1 MTGIATLPWVVPGP
15 KLMPGARRTV
25 EPLSKLMLVG
35 LVTVHPPAPQ
45 RWNAPQLT
53 AVASESLRHLG
64 LDRNGCAGEQQG
76 RSGDKQMFLHAY
88 YLHKPRP
95 LARPTDRR
103 NSPGSFAELPV

>member
-45 RWNAPQLT
+45 RWKAPQLT
-53 AVASESLRHLG
+53 ALASASLTDIWAWTGTAAPARNMAAAATIYCFFIPTTSTGRRPVAR
-64 LDRNGCAGEQQG
+64 RRR
-76 RSGDKQMFLHAY
+76 RSG
-88 YLHKPRP
+88 
-95 LARPTDRR
+95 
-103 NSPGSFAELPV
+103 PGPDVGQ

>member
-45 RWNAPQLT
+45 RWKAPQLT
-53 AVASESLRHLG
+53 PVASASLTDIWAWTGTAEPASNRAAAATNKCFFMHTTSQAAAA
-64 LDRNGCAGEQQG
+64 RAAE
-76 RSGDKQMFLHAY
+76 RSTTF
-88 YLHKPRP
+88 
-95 LARPTDRR
+95 AR
-103 NSPGSFAELPV
+103 LI